1 MRNITVRPGSC
12 TQISQT
18 WKPGKTTTQ
27 SQWEFS
33 NHIWMVP
40 ISEWH
45 LVVVAGSA
53 RRASPSALPH
63 SNCSVHNILQGPAQ
77 CMEQT
82 PVLMLVRPS
91 AVKPDQLST
100 VARSG
105 LELLSTHRVLLL
117 LLLVVFAAA
126 HRQKLRADPLQ
137 SPANGC
143 LIDDLCERE
152 EGVGDAW
159 GRWGGSER

>member
-1 MRNITVRPGSC
+1 MRNITVPPGSC

-53 RRASPSALPH
+53 CGASSSALPH

-91 AVKPDQLST
+91 AVKPEQLST
-100 VARSG
+100 IASSR
-105 LELLSTHRVLLL
+105 LELLSTHRVLL

-152 EGVGDAW
+152 AGVGDAW